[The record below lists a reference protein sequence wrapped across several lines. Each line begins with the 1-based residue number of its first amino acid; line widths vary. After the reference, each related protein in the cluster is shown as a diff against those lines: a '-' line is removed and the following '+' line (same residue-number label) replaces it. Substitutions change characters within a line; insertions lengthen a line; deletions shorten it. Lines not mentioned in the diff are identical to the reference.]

1 MVVRGSEVAVG
12 RVIPHLVVH
21 DAAGAADFYNRAFGA
36 KEVYRS
42 RQPDGRGLH
51 VHLRIADS
59 LIIVSDMTNYER
71 SSIDAQNRIA
81 PPESLGG
88 TTAVFQFFW
97 PDADVAYRRA
107 VDAGAQPTVPLFD
120 AFWGDRY
127 GCVTDPYG
135 HVWAFAAV
143 SEVLS
148 ADEIERRMLRTYP
161 QYAAIHGESKSQVEG
176 EEKP

>member
-71 SSIDAQNRIA
+71 SSIDDKTELRHRSHWAVLPRFFNFSGRMQMSRIA
-81 PPESLGG
+81 ARSMRARNPLCLYLTRSGETDTDVLQIHTVTFGRLQLSVKSCLLMRSNGECCGPIRNTPPS
-88 TTAVFQFFW
+88 
-97 PDADVAYRRA
+97 
-107 VDAGAQPTVPLFD
+107 TVN
-120 AFWGDRY
+120 RN
-127 GCVTDPYG
+127 
-135 HVWAFAAV
+135 
-143 SEVLS
+143 
-148 ADEIERRMLRTYP
+148 R
-161 QYAAIHGESKSQVEG
+161 K
-176 EEKP
+176 